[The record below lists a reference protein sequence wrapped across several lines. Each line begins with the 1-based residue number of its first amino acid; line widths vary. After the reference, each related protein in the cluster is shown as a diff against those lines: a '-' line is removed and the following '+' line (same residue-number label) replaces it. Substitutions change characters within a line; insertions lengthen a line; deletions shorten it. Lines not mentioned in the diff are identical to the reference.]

1 MTTLWLLAAAAVVV
15 TVVVM
20 AAVAAAPVV
29 LKPELDFLYLEVYQS
44 LLVPVVEEVLVQV
57 QQNHVELMDQTQYF
71 PQ

>member
-1 MTTLWLLAAAAVVV
+1 LWSLVVAVVVV

-44 LLVPVVEEVLVQV
+44 LLVPVVEEVMVQV
-57 QQNHVELMDQTQYF
+57 QHLLEELMDQTQYF